1 MSDDLGN
8 NLDLGDSSESS
19 GAKPKAR
26 VGGAG
31 FKAILGLLKWI
42 GIGLG
47 VVILI
52 VVIVVV
58 TVGILNKQSKP
69 MTELPNS
76 EDYQRATPQWAVF
89 TAMTQVSTS
98 TIDKEPWAVIIKVD
112 IAYDINDK
120 EIAPELSARK
130 YQMQDFLRSFFTSKS
145 IKELGTDRER
155 VLKEELR
162 NKLNEMLTKPA
173 IKDIYFSEFRRTQM

>member
-1 MSDDLGN
+1 MSDDFDK
-8 NLDLGDSSESS
+8 NLDLGDSADAGSPKVK
-19 GAKPKAR
+19 AKG
-26 VGGAG
+26 GGAG
-31 FKAILGLLKWI
+31 IKAILGLLKWI

-69 MTELPNS
+69 MTDLPNS

-89 TAMTQVSTS
+89 TAINPVVTS
-98 TIDKEPWAVIIKVD
+98 TIDKEPWAINIR
-112 IAYDINDK
+112 INLAYDVNNK
-120 EIAPELSARK
+120 EIPTELTARK
-130 YQMQDFLRSFFTSKS
+130 FQMQDFLRSFFTSKS

-162 NKLNEMLTKPA
+162 NKLNEMLSNPG
-173 IKDIYFSEFRRTQM
+173 IKDIYFEEFRRTQM